1 MSILYV
7 LIPIAIIFVF
17 VAIGVFVWAVR
28 SEQFEDLERHGS
40 DILFDEKQNT
50 PVKDATKAQSGKSA
64 K

>member
-50 PVKDATKAQSGKSA
+50 PVKGTTKAQSGKSA